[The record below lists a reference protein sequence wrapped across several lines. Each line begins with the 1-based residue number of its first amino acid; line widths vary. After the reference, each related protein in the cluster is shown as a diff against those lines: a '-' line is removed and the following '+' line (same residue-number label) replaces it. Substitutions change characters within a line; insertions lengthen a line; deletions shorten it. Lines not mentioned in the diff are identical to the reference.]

1 MQSAYHNLPT
11 INGVTQK
18 AGRRYAAQNVT
29 YEHTEDFAQ
38 LKMDIAPAYPNE
50 AGLNSWLRT
59 VRLNRGREV
68 KVIDSFNLKTPSRDI
83 AQNLITPCEIVRNQP
98 GALVLKDT
106 KSSLQMTVRYDP
118 GTLILKSE
126 TIQIDDA
133 KLSQIWGP
141 RVYRLVLTPKTEI
154 VKDIWTLRFTITEP
168 EVSSGL

>member
-11 INGVTQK
+11 INGITQK

-68 KVIDSFNLKTPSRDI
+68 KVIDSFNLKMPSRDI
-83 AQNLITPCEIVRNQP
+83 AQSLITPCEIVQNQP
-98 GALVLKDT
+98 GVLALKDT
-106 KSSLQMTVRYDP
+106 ESSLKMTVRYDP
-118 GTLILKSE
+118 GTLLLKTE
-126 TIQIDDA
+126 TIQNDDA
-133 KLSQIWGP
+133 KLSEIWGP
-141 RVYRLVLTPKTEI
+141 RVYRLVLTPKTEHI
-154 VKDIWTLRFTITEP
+154 KDTWTLRFSIPNP
-168 EVSSGL
+168 ETSSGL